1 MLKTCDWEALQL
13 LLSVYMQDRESLFW
27 DGAETVLNDLL

>member
-1 MLKTCDWEALQL
+1 MLTGKTLQL
-13 LLSVYMQDRESLFW
+13 LLSVYMQDGGTPFW